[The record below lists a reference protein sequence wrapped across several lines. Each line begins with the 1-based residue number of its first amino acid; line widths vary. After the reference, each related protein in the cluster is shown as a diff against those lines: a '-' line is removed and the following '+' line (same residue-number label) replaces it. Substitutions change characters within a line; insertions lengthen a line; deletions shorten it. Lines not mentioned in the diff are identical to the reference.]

1 LIRNLTVYL
10 SNLSN
15 TPHIEES
22 FFKNHFLKT
31 LESLKPDNTILIAYD
46 GVLNNDTISRLEN
59 EVEGKVTELAIPK
72 GPLKK
77 IFFISVEA
85 LQNML
90 IHGGKDAQG
99 HQHNYFILS
108 KNHAKVDIITA
119 NLVPNSLIDKL
130 KADVERLNSFN
141 DPAEL
146 KSYYMEHL
154 DKNEIS
160 DKGGAGLG
168 FITIA
173 MKSGNKLGYDF
184 NKINDNLSLFMLR
197 SSVNL
202 D

>member
-1 LIRNLTVYL
+1 L
-10 SNLSN
+10 SDG
-15 TPHIEES
+15 THTEEA

-31 LESLKPDNTILIAYD
+31 MDSLKDGNEVLLAYD
-46 GVLNNDTISRLEN
+46 GVLNVDTISRLES
-59 EVEGKVTELAIPK
+59 EVEAKVTALAIPK

-108 KNHAKVDIITA
+108 KNHAKVEIITA
-119 NLVPNSLIDKL
+119 NLVSNAIIGKL
-130 KADVERLNSFN
+130 KNDVDRLNSFEN
-141 DPAEL
+141 PADL
-146 KSYYMEHL
+146 KNYYMEHL
-154 DKNEIS
+154 EKNEIS

-173 MKSGNKLGYDF
+173 MKSGNKLDAEF
-184 NKINDNLSLFMLR
+184 DKISDSYSLFKLK
-197 SSVNL
+197 STVNL
-202 D
+202 E

>member
-1 LIRNLTVYL
+1 M
-10 SNLSN
+10 SNE
-15 TPHIEES
+15 PHMEEA

-31 LESLKPDNTILIAYD
+31 LESLKPEQTVLLAYD
-46 GVLNNDTISRLEN
+46 GVLNNDTISRLET
-59 EVEGKVTELAIPK
+59 EVEGKVTELAIAK
-72 GPLKK
+72 TPLKK

-90 IHGGKDAQG
+90 IHGGKDASG

-108 KNHAKVDIITA
+108 KNHTKIEITTA
-119 NLVPNSLIDKL
+119 NLVNNSAIEKL
-130 KADVERLNSFN
+130 KTDVERLNSFN
-141 DPAEL
+141 EPAEL

-173 MKSGNKLGYDF
+173 MKSGNKLGFDF
-184 NKINDNLSLFMLR
+184 SRINDTLSLFMLR
-197 SSVNL
+197 STVNL

>member
-1 LIRNLTVYL
+1 MSPV
-10 SNLSN
+10 
-15 TPHIEES
+15 PHIEET

-31 LESLKPDNTILIAYD
+31 IEGLKPDHTVLIAYD

-59 EVEGKVTELAIPK
+59 EVEGKVTELSISK

-77 IFFISVEA
+77 IFFISVES

-90 IHGGKDAQG
+90 IHGGKDSSG
-99 HQHNYFILS
+99 HQHNYFILT
-108 KNHAKVDIITA
+108 KNHTKIEIITA
-119 NLVPNSLIDKL
+119 NLVSNSIIQKL
-130 KADVERLNSFN
+130 TRDVERLNSFN

-173 MKSGNKLGYDF
+173 MKSGNKLGYEF
-184 NKINDNLSLFMLR
+184 GKINDNLSLFMLR

>member
-1 LIRNLTVYL
+1 MSEGTH
-10 SNLSN
+10 
-15 TPHIEES
+15 TEEA

-31 LESLKPDNTILIAYD
+31 IDSLSSGSEVLLAYD
-46 GVLNNDTISRLEN
+46 GVLNVDTISRLET
-59 EVEGKVTELAIPK
+59 EVEGKVTALQIPK

-90 IHGGKDAQG
+90 IHGGKDELG

-108 KNHAKVDIITA
+108 KNHAKVEIITS
-119 NLVPNSLIDKL
+119 NLVPNSSIERL

-146 KSYYMEHL
+146 KNYYMEHL
-154 DKNEIS
+154 EKNEIS

-173 MKSGNKLGYDF
+173 MKSGNKLGYEFATISD
-184 NKINDNLSLFMLR
+184 KLSLFLLK
-197 SSVNL
+197 SIVNL
-202 D
+202 E

>member
-1 LIRNLTVYL
+1 M
-10 SNLSN
+10 
-15 TPHIEES
+15 EEA

-31 LESLKPDNTILIAYD
+31 LESLKPEHTVLLAYD
-46 GVLNNDTISRLEN
+46 GVLNNDTISKLET

-72 GPLKK
+72 TPLKK
-77 IFFISVEA
+77 IFFISVES

-90 IHGGKDAQG
+90 IHGGKDSAG

-108 KNHAKVDIITA
+108 KNHTKVEIITA
-119 NLVPNSLIDKL
+119 NLVSNVAITKL
-130 KADVERLNSFN
+130 KTDVERLNSFN
-141 DPAEL
+141 EPAEL

-160 DKGGAGLG
+160 EKGGAGLG

-173 MKSGNKLGYDF
+173 MKSGNKLGFDF
-184 NKINDNLSLFMLR
+184 SKINDTHSLFLLR
-197 SSVNL
+197 SSVSL

>member
-1 LIRNLTVYL
+1 MSEGTH
-10 SNLSN
+10 
-15 TPHIEES
+15 TEEA

-31 LESLKPDNTILIAYD
+31 IDSLKNGSEVLLAYD
-46 GVLNNDTISRLEN
+46 GVLNVDTISRLET
-59 EVEGKVTELAIPK
+59 EVEGKVTALQIPK

-90 IHGGKDAQG
+90 IHGGKDELG

-108 KNHAKVDIITA
+108 KNHTKVEIITS
-119 NLVPNSLIDKL
+119 NLVPNSSIERL

-141 DPAEL
+141 DPADL
-146 KSYYMEHL
+146 KNYYMEHL
-154 DKNEIS
+154 EKNEIS

-173 MKSGNKLGYDF
+173 MKSGNKLGYSFDQISD
-184 NKINDNLSLFMLR
+184 KLSLFLLK
-197 SSVNL
+197 STVNL
-202 D
+202 E

>member
-1 LIRNLTVYL
+1 LANA
-10 SNLSN
+10 S
-15 TPHIEES
+15 HIEET
-22 FFKNHFLKT
+22 FFKEHFLKT
-31 LESLKPDNTILIAYD
+31 IDSLKPDNEVLLAYD
-46 GVLNNDTISRLEN
+46 GVLNVDTISRLET
-59 EVEGKVTELAIPK
+59 EVENKVTALAIPK

-90 IHGGKDAQG
+90 IHGGKDEMG

-119 NLVPNSLIDKL
+119 NIVPNAIVEKL
-130 KADVERLNSFN
+130 TADVERLNLFK

-146 KSYYMEHL
+146 KTYYMEHL
-154 DKNEIS
+154 EKNELS

-173 MKSGNKLGYDF
+173 MKSGNKLGYSF
-184 NKINDNLSLFMLR
+184 SKINDNLSLFCLK
-197 SSVNL
+197 STVNL
-202 D
+202 E